1 MGHLMQAWFR
11 YIAMVLIATLA
22 GGAQACVALCAAPAV
37 AVGAA
42 VPRQQEKSEKSSCHR
57 CPGNAPS
64 EPTPAPEAPCKQCQT
79 ATQDRVAAER
89 DHSFAK
95 SVLELSVTPL
105 LDVLPS
111 TTVPPVSPAA
121 VAREPVHP
129 PPGERLH
136 AFCLLLI

>member
-1 MGHLMQAWFR
+1 MQAGFR

-22 GGAQACVALCAAPAV
+22 GGAQACVALCAAPV
-37 AVGAA
+37 VSVGAA
-42 VPRQQEKSEKSSCHR
+42 VPQQEKSSCHR
-57 CPGNAPS
+57 CPANAPS
-64 EPTPAPEAPCKQCQT
+64 EPTPAPETPCKKCQA
-79 ATQDRVAAER
+79 ATQDRLAAER
-89 DHSFAK
+89 DQSFAK

-105 LDVLPS
+105 LDVLS
-111 TTVPPVSPAA
+111 SVTAPPVSPAA